1 MTDQDPQDVFA
12 RARSHP
18 SGVTAPSSP
27 WVLVLG
33 GMAIALLAVIVFMT
47 LQHSRDAQT
56 KAAEKAYEAAHPP
69 YRPPP
74 PPPVVV
80 APATAAPTVAPA
92 SQPPAPVA
100 RVLSAAPAQ
109 PIVAGP
115 DPQAGRRAP
124 AMIIDLSEPRS
135 AAPAPQGQA
144 TTGQAAVL
152 GGATA
157 PASDAKLSVEE
168 RFAERVS
175 SAPVDTAHA
184 SRLPDHARVA
194 PQGTVIPAVLE
205 TAIDSD
211 LPGFVRAVVSRDV
224 RAFDGVHVLIPR
236 GSKLIGQYRSGVAAG
251 QSRAFVVWSRVLT
264 PDGVSIEVGSPGAD
278 TLGRGGLSGETDNH
292 FFHRFGASILLSVL
306 GAGLQAAA
314 NNNSN
319 TTNTAIVIGSPQQA
333 SSVAQIA
340 LQKEI
345 DIPPTIKI
353 RQGEPIRVFVARDLD
368 FSTVK

>member
-1 MTDQDPQDVFA
+1 MTDPELNDVFSRSLAA
-12 RARSHP
+12 RP
-18 SGVTAPSSP
+18 KVGAPTSP
-27 WVLVLG
+27 WVLILG
-33 GMAIALLAVIVFMT
+33 GAGIVLLAIVVFLS
-47 LQHSRDAQT
+47 LQNSRTARAL
-56 KAAEKAYEAAHPP
+56 AAEKAYQAAHPP
-69 YRPPP
+69 YTPPP
-74 PPPVVV
+74 PKPVIV
-80 APATAAPTVAPA
+80 APTPPQAAPEPAPSPAPA
-92 SQPPAPVA
+92 RPPVA
-100 RVLSAAPAQ
+100 RVLSDPASPPGVAVADTTAA
-109 PIVAGP
+109 
-115 DPQAGRRAP
+115 RRAP
-124 AMIIDLSEPRS
+124 AMIIDLSEPRPAAAVAPPGPS
-135 AAPAPQGQA
+135 ATGPGAAPP
-144 TTGQAAVL
+144 
-152 GGATA
+152 
-157 PASDAKLSVEE
+157 PAIDAKMSAEE
-168 RFAERVS
+168 RFAERVA
-175 SAPVDTAHA
+175 SAPVDTARA
-184 SRLPDHARVA
+184 SRLSDPSRVA

-224 RAFDGVHVLIPR
+224 KAFDGVRVLIPR

-251 QSRAFVVWSRVLT
+251 QSRAFVLWSRVLT
-264 PDGVSIEVGSPGAD
+264 PDGVSIDVGSPGAD

-319 TTNTAIVIGSPQQA
+319 TSNTAIVIGSPQQA
-333 SSVAQIA
+333 TSVAQIA